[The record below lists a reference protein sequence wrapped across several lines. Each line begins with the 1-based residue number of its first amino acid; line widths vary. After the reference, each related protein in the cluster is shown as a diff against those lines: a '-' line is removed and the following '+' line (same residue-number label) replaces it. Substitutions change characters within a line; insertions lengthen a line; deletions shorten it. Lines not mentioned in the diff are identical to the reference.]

1 MHGKWLKIGDFAARF
16 QVSDRHVRR
25 MVADNAV
32 ELEGHVEKRGA
43 AGTWLDEEA
52 VEILRGKLRNPT
64 EILPAV
70 REEEDP
76 IYLRREIES
85 LDNELKEAYKKLA
98 EAEAAARANVE
109 AKAKLEYLQQHVLL
123 LEERTTKAEGA
134 LDLAVSEKLD
144 LQADLKKAE
153 DERSAAKAAASIAG
167 DIARDAVKEAEKAK
181 AEIAALKAANESL
194 KSAKLLERIFGWSKF
209 KA

>member
-98 EAEAAARANVE
+98 EAEAVARANVE
-109 AKAKLEYLQQHVLL
+109 AKARLDYLQQHVAL
-123 LEERTTKAEGA
+123 LEADNAAAEERA
-134 LDLAVSEKLD
+134 
-144 LQADLKKAE
+144 KKAE
-153 DERSAAKAAASIAG
+153 RDSSAAKEAASIAR
-167 DIARDAVKEAEKAK
+167 DIATDAIKEAEQAKAK
-181 AEIAALKAANESL
+181 LEEAEERARAAEAEAERLKKRGFFA
-194 KSAKLLERIFGWSKF
+194 RIFNLKE
-209 KA
+209 